1 MIFILL
7 KAKREKCQII
17 SVKIL
22 TGCFRKIVRVM
33 KAFFMMITSTIIK
46 IQVDPQAPILHYSN
60 ELFFLDN
67 SWISAKAIA
76 FELNFE
82 ADFDTS
88 ENVTS
93 ENDTKCALNMH
104 YKAAVSCLIILG

>member
-1 MIFILL
+1 MFSENSPSYESVLHDDYIDDHKNTGQPTGTHSRLFKWIIFI
-7 KAKREKCQII
+7 
-17 SVKIL
+17 
-22 TGCFRKIVRVM
+22 
-33 KAFFMMITSTIIK
+33 
-46 IQVDPQAPILHYSN
+46 
-60 ELFFLDN
+60 LDN

-93 ENDTKCALNMH
+93 ENDTKCALNGSN
-104 YKAAVSCLIILG
+104 KGVASWITISG